1 MLFFEQERELDMD
14 KWVKGRVLFYLR
26 SNCANLMQSFERKH
40 VLLNGKVLQA
50 MSVTNL
56 SSFFVDGCQIEG
68 LNLYYKIHPTKVS
81 ASPYISLLLL
91 LLKTPNVNQRLHIF
105 YSPPFPFA
113 TALRRKR
120 ETR

>member
-40 VLLNGKVLQA
+40 VLLNGKVLKA

-81 ASPYISLLLL
+81 ASHHIFLLL
-91 LLKTPNVNQRLHIF
+91 F
-105 YSPPFPFA
+105 CFF
-113 TALRRKR
+113 
-120 ETR
+120 